1 MKVVCKKFQYFLN
14 FGIDPQLLL
23 LFFGIGVGD
32 LGLLY
37 KCRVFSSLMRN
48 EELLLQSKWKMITN

>member
-37 KCRVFSSLMRN
+37 KCRVFFKFDA
-48 EELLLQSKWKMITN
+48 Q